1 MNVKKLAK
9 GMLCLCLAFFST
21 VAFAQNKEVT
31 GKVTDSKDGSP
42 IAGISVIGETTSGKK
57 VGTATAADGTYK
69 LSSSDGFKK
78 IVLTGA
84 GFLKREENV
93 TGKSDLS
100 VTLTTANTSLNE
112 VVVVGYG
119 TRKIKDLTGSVAAIS
134 TKDFNK
140 GVIATPDQLI
150 AGRTPGVTV
159 IPGDGQPGSA
169 STINI
174 RGSSSIRGNNT
185 PLYVVD
191 GVPLFSGGTS
201 GNGGSGVE
209 GDQTPMNPL
218 AFLNPNDIESMT
230 ILKDASSAAIYGSRG
245 ANGVILVTT
254 KSGRSKRGTLTFN
267 SNFGWSK
274 PASRYNLLKPS
285 DFLKTVKAANI
296 ASGASEEA
304 ATLAV
309 TNVDN
314 GASTNWQ
321 DEIFQTGLAQNYNLG
336 WGIVNK
342 GTSVRLSG
350 SYDNQK
356 GIVKTSGLERLT
368 FKANLSQKL
377 LNDKLKLEASLT
389 YGNVKNAYAPNST
402 NAGYQGSLIG
412 AAISYNPT
420 NPIFDKNGY
429 YFDRNDGNRNPVEM
443 LNYFTDNDNVNRYLM
458 NLSASYEII
467 KGLTYKA
474 TFGYD
479 NSQSLRKS
487 FSDPR
492 LLSGT
497 FGGTT
502 NVFGV
507 DYKNGIQNN
516 GRAIYQNQDVTSN
529 LFENTLTYDKSF
541 GKGQDLD
548 AILGYSYQGT
558 QYGGSAKVGWGLTTP
573 VVTPQDVFIKD
584 MNNFVN
590 HNAAYIPFYSKEE
603 LQSYF
608 GRINYTINNKYLLT
622 ATVRIDGSSKF
633 GTNNKYGTFPAFA
646 AKWKIMSEDFASK
659 SLGNVFS
666 DLSLRANWGILGS
679 QDGLG
684 AYDALNVQTTYF
696 TKIDGSTTGTNLDH
710 QGNNNLRWETATT
723 TGAGIDFALKGNRL
737 SGTID
742 YFYTT
747 RKDLLYYGPV
757 PGGFSASSNYF
768 SNLPGSVINKGLE
781 FSFNY
786 QAIKTT
792 KFNWDISYNMTFYH
806 NEMQG
811 FDVAVNTGIV
821 NGQGLSGAYAQTFT
835 NGYPLFT
842 WKMPVFQGFDGNGYA
857 RYANG
862 TKDQLLGGALPK
874 FTAGLTNSFS
884 LGRWNANIFINGAT
898 GFYVYNNTAN
908 ALFLAGAVKTAHNVT
923 YEVAKNGE
931 SPINPGS
938 VSSRFLEKGDFLRL
952 SNAQISYNFNITN
965 KYIKTF
971 SMTIGGQN
979 LALFTN
985 YSGLDPEVNVS
996 HPINGVPSR
1005 GFDYAGYPKA
1015 RTVSV
1020 GLNLGF

>member
-9 GMLCLCLAFFST
+9 GMLCLCLALFST
-21 VAFAQNKEVT
+21 MAYAQNNTVT
-31 GKVTDSKDGSP
+31 GKITNATDGTP

-57 VGTATAADGTYK
+57 VGTSTASDGTYK

-84 GFLKREENV
+84 GFLRREEDV
-93 TGKSDLS
+93 VGKSEVS
-100 VTLTTANTSLNE
+100 YAMTTANTNLNE

-119 TRKIKDLTGSVAAIS
+119 TRKIKDLTGSVAAIG

-140 GVIATPDQLI
+140 GVISTPEQLI

-159 IPGDGQPGSA
+159 VPGDGQPGSA

-174 RGSSSIRGNNT
+174 RGSSSIRGNNV

-209 GDQTPMNPL
+209 GDQTPINPL

-245 ANGVILVTT
+245 ANGVILITT
-254 KSGRSKRGTLTFN
+254 KSGRSTRGALTFN
-267 SNFGWSK
+267 SSVGISK
-274 PASRYNLLKPS
+274 PASRYDLLDAT
-285 DFLKTVKAANI
+285 DFLKAVKAANI
-296 ASGASEEA
+296 AAGTSEQDA
-304 ATLAV
+304 AVAV
-309 TNVDN
+309 TNVDK
-314 GASTNWQ
+314 GASTDWQ
-321 DEIFQTGLAQNYNLG
+321 DEIFQTGVAQNYNLG
-336 WGIVNK
+336 WGISKK
-342 GTSVRLSG
+342 GTTVRLSG

-356 GIVKTSGLERLT
+356 GIVKTSSLERLT
-368 FKANLSQKL
+368 AKANITQKL
-377 LNDKLKLEASLT
+377 INDKLTLNAALT
-389 YGNVKNAYAPNST
+389 YGNVKNTYAPNST

-412 AAISYNPT
+412 AAIAFNPT
-420 NPIFDKNGY
+420 YPVYDAQGY
-429 YFDRNDGNRNPVEM
+429 YYDPKDGNRNPTEM
-443 LNYFTDNDNVNRYLM
+443 LNYFTDGDNINRYLM
-458 NLSASYEII
+458 NLSAGYEII

-474 TFGYD
+474 TYGYD
-479 NSQSLRKS
+479 NSSSLRKS

-492 LLSGT
+492 LGSNA

-502 NVFGV
+502 NVNGV
-507 DYKNGIQNN
+507 DYKNNIFNN
-516 GRAIYQNQDVTSN
+516 GRAIYQDFDVTSN

-541 GKGQDLD
+541 AKGQDLN
-548 AILGYSYQGT
+548 AVVGYSYQGT
-558 QYGGSAKVGWGLTTP
+558 TYEGSGTVGWGLTTP

-590 HNAAYIPFYSKEE
+590 QKAAYIPFYSKEE

-608 GRINYTINNKYLLT
+608 GRVNYTINNKYLLT
-622 ATVRIDGSSKF
+622 ATLRIDGSSKF

-646 AKWKIMSEDFASK
+646 AKWKIMNEDFAAK
-659 SLGNVFS
+659 SLGNVFNEF
-666 DLSLRANWGILGS
+666 SLRANWGILGS

-684 AYDALNVQTTYF
+684 AYDALNIRTIYP
-696 TKIDGSTTGTNLDH
+696 GNSGNLDTSLNH
-710 QGNNNLRWETATT
+710 QGNNDLKWETATT

-742 YFYTT
+742 YYYTT
-747 RKDLLYYGPV
+747 RKNLLFYGPV

-768 SNLPGSVINKGLE
+768 SNLPGSVVNQGVEVSL
-781 FSFNY
+781 NY
-786 QAIKTT
+786 QAIKKT
-792 KFNWDISYNMTFYH
+792 KFSWDISYNMTFYS
-806 NEMQG
+806 NEMKG
-811 FDVAVNTGIV
+811 FDVAVNTGVV
-821 NGQGLSGAYAQTFT
+821 NGQGLSGAYAQTFA

-842 WKMPVFQGFDGNGYA
+842 WKMPVFEGFDGNGYA

-862 TKDQLLGGALPK
+862 SKDQLLGSALPT

-884 LGRWNANIFINGAT
+884 FGRWNASIFVNAAT

-908 ALFLAGAVKTAHNVT
+908 ALFLAGSIKTAHNVT
-923 YEVAKNGE
+923 YEVANSGE

-938 VSSRFLEKGDFLRL
+938 VSSRFLEKGDFLRFAN
-952 SNAQISYNFNITN
+952 SQISYNFNIKN
-965 KYIKTF
+965 KYIKTL
-971 SMTIGGQN
+971 TATLGGQN
-979 LALFTN
+979 LILITN

-996 HPINGVPSR
+996 KPINGVPSR

-1015 RTVSV
+1015 KTVTI